1 MPESCATLRF
11 STVGMPE
18 PARVQAVRDLHLRER
33 TLLPAGLEPIEP
45 LEPLPGRLLQVNV
58 IKRTLPGLAVVSATL
73 SGLRHAIRPKGA
85 VANCEDDLLLGV
97 NVRGCSVARQRDR
110 DLMLRDGD
118 AFFAARDVTEI
129 TIIRPTPVRFI
140 GIRVPR
146 EPVAMLLGGSTTRWS
161 ISFRTAL
168 RH

>member
-1 MPESCATLRF
+1 
-11 STVGMPE
+11 
-18 PARVQAVRDLHLRER
+18 
-33 TLLPAGLEPIEP
+33 
-45 LEPLPGRLLQVNV
+45 
-58 IKRTLPGLAVVSATL
+58 
-73 SGLRHAIRPKGA
+73 
-85 VANCEDDLLLGV
+85 
-97 NVRGCSVARQRDR
+97 
-110 DLMLRDGD
+110 MLRDGD